1 MKRRQIAWILILI
14 VDVAYVAWGAMATV
28 MPDGLAIPW
37 PRYRVGR
44 SRRDSSV
51 RPKGTDR
58 SNDSLIGFD
67 QRCRPHN

>member
-44 SRRDSSV
+44 SRGYSSI
-51 RPKGTDR
+51 PHSGTASSIDGLTR
-58 SNDSLIGFD
+58 
-67 QRCRPHN
+67 